1 MARSDRMGEGDLM
14 TGNRFG
20 YSGMKLKCVV
30 LAASIL
36 LASFSLCGCFRT
48 RSPRTSHS
56 QAEEEVKPGE
66 STEPSPTP
74 SPTPTPDPKIEAMR
88 IAAQVGLSEGDLRGR
103 YDLFPMYAEAVSSN
117 QNFKGK
123 YEYLYHLYPI
133 VADHLKTENAEY
145 FFAKVRELKI
155 TLNHTDGIDGQYVQ
169 TANRIELDPDLETRM
184 GSEAYSAV
192 FYHEL
197 MHFIDLN
204 IGGNGVDA
212 YMCLLD
218 DGSFKKYSDLTADEK
233 SRLTEYM
240 YSYFI
245 EGGAEMYT
253 SEYFTYAPNSY
264 LPRVRFLVGMKYIFG
279 VEKIDNM
286 FFDVDTDY
294 QFSEL
299 LRANGFTNEE
309 IVKVFKAMKNS
320 PDALKDPKAVIDP
333 REVLVRLYINN
344 VGAEYEKDKIFCL
357 ILGSMNES
365 DLNKIPS
372 DYNKFYSKLSGI
384 SQDNILQV
392 WGYLTNIV
400 GDYDVQWGF
409 IGFPAPIYLNGEL
422 KLSVTAGPTE
432 GNKLDYKAV
441 VVDFDFENF
450 EIKDIVICDKW
461 APDPLPGSEEP
472 DATESTSESSETGE
486 TSETSATSETT

>member
-1 MARSDRMGEGDLM
+1 MACSDRMGEGDLM
-14 TGNRFG
+14 TGRFR

-30 LAASIL
+30 LAASLL
-36 LASFSLCGCFRT
+36 LASVSLAGCFET
-48 RSPRTSHS
+48 RSPRTAHS
-56 QAEEEVKPGE
+56 QANAEVKPGTP
-66 STEPSPTP
+66 TEASPTP
-74 SPTPTPDPKIEAMR
+74 SATPTPDPKDDAVKLASE
-88 IAAQVGLSEGDLRGR
+88 VGLEEKDLKGK
-103 YDLFPMYAEAVSSN
+103 YDLFIRYAEAVGAN
-117 QNFKGK
+117 PEFEGRR
-123 YEYLYHLYPI
+123 EFIYHLFPVI
-133 VADHLKTENAEY
+133 ADHLKSENEEFFFNKVKELRITE
-145 FFAKVRELKI
+145 K
-155 TLNHTDGIDGQYVQ
+155 HTDGIDGQYIQ
-169 TANRIELDPDLETRM
+169 TENKIELDPNLETRM
-184 GSEAYSAV
+184 GKEAYSSV

-204 IGGNGVDA
+204 IAGSGLEGYA
-212 YMCLLD
+212 CLMD
-218 DGSFKKYSDLTADEK
+218 DGSIKKYGDLDYDEMTHMK
-233 SRLTEYM
+233 DYL

-294 QFSEL
+294 QFAQL
-299 LRANGFTNEE
+299 LMANGFTSEE
-309 IVKVFKAMKNS
+309 TVKAFMAMRNT
-320 PDALKDPKAVIDP
+320 PDALSEPKTLIDP
-333 REVLVRLYINN
+333 REVLIRLYIGN
-344 VGAEYEKDKIFCL
+344 VGPDYEKDKIFCL

-372 DYNKFYSKLSGI
+372 DYSKFYTKQSGV
-384 SQDNILQV
+384 SQEEVLQV

-432 GNKLDYKAV
+432 GDKLDYKAV
-441 VVDFDFENF
+441 VVDYDFENF
-450 EIKDIVICDKW
+450 EIKDIKIYEKW
-461 APDPLPGSEEP
+461 SPEPIPDI
-472 DATESTSESSETGE
+472 
-486 TSETSATSETT
+486 

>member
-1 MARSDRMGEGDLM
+1 MGEGDLM
-14 TGNRFG
+14 TGRFR

-30 LAASIL
+30 LAASLL
-36 LASFSLCGCFRT
+36 LASVSLAGCFET
-48 RSPRTSHS
+48 RSPRTAHS
-56 QAEEEVKPGE
+56 QANAEVKPGTP
-66 STEPSPTP
+66 TEASPTP
-74 SPTPTPDPKIEAMR
+74 SATPTPDPKDDAVKLASE
-88 IAAQVGLSEGDLRGR
+88 VGLEEKDLKGK
-103 YDLFPMYAEAVSSN
+103 YDLFIRYAEAVGAN
-117 QNFKGK
+117 PEFEGRR
-123 YEYLYHLYPI
+123 EFIYHLFPVI
-133 VADHLKTENAEY
+133 ADHLKSENEEFFFTKVKELRITE
-145 FFAKVRELKI
+145 K
-155 TLNHTDGIDGQYVQ
+155 HTDGIDGQYIQ
-169 TANRIELDPDLETRM
+169 TENKIELDPNLETRM
-184 GSEAYSAV
+184 GKEAYSSV

-204 IGGNGVDA
+204 IAGSGLEGYA
-212 YMCLLD
+212 CLMD
-218 DGSFKKYSDLTADEK
+218 DGSIKKYGDLDYDEMTHMK
-233 SRLTEYM
+233 DYL

-294 QFSEL
+294 QFAQL
-299 LRANGFTNEE
+299 LMANGFTSEE
-309 IVKVFKAMKNS
+309 TVKAFMAMRNT
-320 PDALKDPKAVIDP
+320 PDALSEPKTLIDP
-333 REVLVRLYINN
+333 REVLIRLYIGN
-344 VGAEYEKDKIFCL
+344 VGPDYEKDKIFCL

-372 DYNKFYSKLSGI
+372 DYSKFYTKQSGV
-384 SQDNILQV
+384 SQEEVLQV

-432 GNKLDYKAV
+432 GDKLDYKAV
-441 VVDFDFENF
+441 VVDYDFENF
-450 EIKDIVICDKW
+450 EIKDIKIYEKW
-461 APDPLPGSEEP
+461 SPEPIPDI
-472 DATESTSESSETGE
+472 
-486 TSETSATSETT
+486 